1 MLAKLMQEEQID
13 GARAIDDPAL
23 RDRLM
28 QLEGRLLAMQFTGM
42 RNETAAIRGEGPGLA
57 GLVVKLVG
65 CELNHQ
71 ISTLAIDALG
81 ELGVLYDDSPYLRA
95 NGSWQS
101 AAMFELGLIIGG
113 GTANIQKN
121 IISERGLG
129 MPREPKVASD

>member
-1 MLAKLMQEEQID
+1 MQEEDVD
-13 GARAIDDPAL
+13 GGKPVDDAAL

-42 RNETAAIRGEGPGLA
+42 KNETAAAKGESPGI
-57 GLVVKLVG
+57 GGMIVKLVG

-81 ELGVLYDDSPYLRA
+81 ELGVLYDDSPYLRSG
-95 NGSWQS
+95 GSWQS
-101 AAMFELGLIIGG
+101 GSMFELGLIIGG
-113 GTANIQKN
+113 GTAQIQKN

-129 MPREPKVASD
+129 MPREPKAARD